1 MGLYANVLLETLQ
14 YCFVLS
20 IVCLFTFLGAENST
34 LMANER
40 SERFNRRTIPA
51 AFHTNMQGD
60 CHRSQ
65 IDKFTCSCP
74 RNYPVSK
81 GHLLQCSRIHQSNN

>member
-1 MGLYANVLLETLQ
+1 MELYANVLLESLQ

-40 SERFNRRTIPA
+40 SERFNRKTIPA
-51 AFHTNMQGD
+51 PFHKNMEG
-60 CHRSQ
+60 
-65 IDKFTCSCP
+65 
-74 RNYPVSK
+74 
-81 GHLLQCSRIHQSNN
+81 

>member
-14 YCFVLS
+14 YSFVLS
-20 IVCLFTFLGAENST
+20 IVCLFTFLGAENSA

-51 AFHTNMQGD
+51 PFHTNMEE
-60 CHRSQ
+60 
-65 IDKFTCSCP
+65 
-74 RNYPVSK
+74 
-81 GHLLQCSRIHQSNN
+81 

>member
-14 YCFVLS
+14 YCIVLS

-40 SERFNRRTIPA
+40 SERFNRKTIPA
-51 AFHTNMQGD
+51 PFYTNVEG
-60 CHRSQ
+60 
-65 IDKFTCSCP
+65 
-74 RNYPVSK
+74 
-81 GHLLQCSRIHQSNN
+81 